1 MERFQTRL
9 FEISSETAR
18 GGKRPIKLILHRIMD
33 SPDDYQ
39 RNGISWK
46 EEYVVEAA
54 KRIAPAEI
62 TVEYIRKGITAD
74 ETEIA
79 GHGYMKEEI
88 EDADGNLMPRFS
100 EDSESVGS
108 IVKAYVTDVELDGV
122 MTRVLMADGVIY
134 EHRHRGL
141 VDWLK
146 QNVPLGTVMGSV
158 EIVGTPE
165 NDNQIVYEDGYKEYG
180 RVPMQY
186 EYAGYAILS
195 ASVPPADEACYI
207 LEVNEKEENSMDES
221 KIRELV
227 EEIKGELHAVYDKNT
242 ELTSELNSANEQKDA
257 KVSELEEANAKV
269 QNLEAALEQVKAELA
284 SYREEEAKLWEENE
298 KKWSDLCAQ
307 KDILEKEIAE
317 YKVKERLSELE
328 SALKPFTEEQKA
340 MAAEQIEAYKAD
352 PMTHEVNS
360 IVNEI
365 YAGIGKQAM
374 EAKKEEESHV
384 GEQNSNTHD
393 INDIFSE
400 IVNENKTPEEG
411 SIF

>member
-9 FEISSETAR
+9 FEISSEAAR

-33 SPDDYQ
+33 DPSDYQ
-39 RNGISWK
+39 TNGISWK

-54 KRIAPAEI
+54 KRIAHADI
-62 TVEYIRKGITAD
+62 AVEYLRKGDTAD
-74 ETEIA
+74 ETEIG
-79 GHGYMKEEI
+79 GHGYAKEEVK
-88 EDADGNLMPRFS
+88 DADGRLIPKFNKNS
-100 EDSESVGS
+100 EVVGS
-108 IVKAYVTDVELDGV
+108 IERAYVTDVEIDGV
-122 MTRVLMADGVIY
+122 MTHVLMADGVIY

-146 QNVPLGTVMGSV
+146 KNVPLGTVLGSV

-165 NDNQIVYEDGYKEYG
+165 NNNQIVYEDGYKEYG

-242 ELTSELNSANEQKDA
+242 ELTNELNSANEQRDA
-257 KVSELEEANAKV
+257 KVNELEEANTKV
-269 QNLEAALEQVKAELA
+269 QTLETALEQVKAELET
-284 SYREEEAKLWEENE
+284 YREAEQKLWEENE
-298 KKWSDLCAQ
+298 KKWSDLCNQ
-307 KDILEKEIAE
+307 KAILEKEIAE

-328 SALKPFTEEQKA
+328 AALEPFTDEQKA
-340 MAAEQIEAYKAD
+340 VASEQIEAYKAD
-352 PMTHEVNS
+352 PMNHEVNS
-360 IVNEI
+360 IVDTI
-365 YAGIGKQAM
+365 YVGIGKKAM
-374 EAKKEEESHV
+374 ETKPEPQHV
-384 GEQNSNTHD
+384 DEQNSKHEVD
-393 INDIFSE
+393 DIFSE
-400 IVNENKTPEEG
+400 IVSEDKIPEEG